1 MDTHQNDMLI
11 VGTPYPSNNTQE
23 QTPTAEEY
31 AEAQRKLT
39 EHNDQARRHA
49 TEALTLTLEEFLE
62 DTGYDGH
69 RPTSHTLVVNG
80 AEESIRLVQL
90 HQPTQG
96 IGLVFVNS
104 PTYGRTYGIIGKDD
118 KFEPMSLLAIRVE
131 FGDVAI
137 RHMAATLI
145 LGKHLDEVA
154 EVQGHVE
161 ADAQA

>member
-11 VGTPYPSNNTQE
+11 VGTPFSTDPQD

-39 EHNDQARRHA
+39 EHNEQARRHA

-69 RPTSHTLVVNG
+69 QPTSHTLVVNG

-90 HQPTQG
+90 HQPTPG

-104 PTYGRTYGIIGKDD
+104 SSYGRTYGIIGKDG

-137 RHMAATLI
+137 RHMAASLI
-145 LGKHLDEVA
+145 LGKHLDEMTTTR
-154 EVQGHVE
+154 EPVE
-161 ADAQA
+161 ADTQA